1 MGQEI
6 QPHNSHNGDDDNQPH
21 HNDDNNNGQK
31 MTGYDI
37 WQSIGFFSGDELMS
51 FIFKKTE
58 KITSALYL
66 ISSLLKDT
74 EPIKWELREK
84 GINLLLSTIAANNS
98 EPIDKNAVIQSF
110 FTDSLETLSLLNVA
124 FLSGLISDMNH
135 AVIVRELEA
144 VVSLLKTKVFEGA
157 AKAGYILSDSFF
169 RTDQSLSRTTDVPRV
184 DARTDVRQDLRPI
197 TDTPH
202 SNQKNTLKAE
212 YSTDKGQKEK
222 PPVSR
227 ERGVKVA
234 VKDKKDGRKAAI
246 IGLLKKK
253 SHLTIKD
260 FSEAIRGCSE
270 KTIQRELLDLVAKG
284 VVEKEGERRW
294 SRYSLA

>member
-6 QPHNSHNGDDDNQPH
+6 QPHNSHNGDDGDKAE
-21 HNDDNNNGQK
+21 HNDSNK
-31 MTGYDI
+31 ALTGYDI